1 MKKFVLLFML
11 SLCCTTIYSQKK
23 KAVKKES
30 SKVIATAGN
39 LTAELVPVKDQF
51 IFQVMVDKKDS
62 LFTKKI
68 DVKNNAKSPTMMNNN
83 VPFDCKIVPFTAKGT
98 PLYCITWSENLFT
111 EVTDKKE
118 DRTQYH
124 TQIWNLA
131 TKSLVLGNVQTTTK
145 ITQILWLD
153 KLKNAS
159 QTSEKMRNEGL
170 AFTLTKE
177 GDAILKSKSQ
187 ETKLA
192 YNPQINKYDNLR
204 PAATAAPAA
213 KPKKK

>member
-1 MKKFVLLFML
+1 MKKIILLLAL
-11 SLCCTTIYSQKK
+11 SLCCTSMFGQKK
-23 KAVKKES
+23 KAVKKAT
-30 SKVIATAGN
+30 SKVIATADN
-39 LTAELVPVKDQF
+39 LTAEIANAKDLL
-51 IFQVMVDKKDS
+51 IFQVMIDKKDS

-68 DVKNNAKSPTMMNNN
+68 DVSDNGKSPSTMTNNI
-83 VPFDCKIVPFTAKGT
+83 PFDCKIVPFTAKGT
-98 PLYCITWSENLFT
+98 PLYCITWTENKVT

-131 TKSLVLGNVQTTTK
+131 TKSLVLGNVQTATK
-145 ITQILWLD
+145 IKEILWLD

-170 AFTLTKE
+170 AFTLTKD
-177 GDAILKSKSQ
+177 GDAILKAKTQ
-187 ETKLA
+187 ETKLT

-204 PAATAAPAA
+204 PTATQPA
-213 KPKKK
+213 KPPKKK